1 MAFNIHLEL
10 FVMKIL
16 FIVPGAGDSFY
27 CGNCFRDN
35 LHANALRNAGHNV
48 VIMPLYLPL
57 KDQSFL
63 ADTPLFFPATS
74 YYVSQKFFTKRTMP
88 RWVGKLLGTNFFLR
102 IASSFAGTTSA
113 AGMEGMTLSM
123 INGTDIAFEQQVKN
137 LIEWIKQDGKPDVIH
152 LSSTLVIGIA
162 KAIKQALDIPLVCSL
177 QDEEVWIDKL
187 EKHYADTAWQG
198 ILENIQY
205 VDTFIASS
213 RFYKN
218 VVEQRFP
225 QIKNIQVVYPGL
237 DTAKYAS
244 NNYPTAPTIGFFYRM
259 NEENGLGILAE
270 AFVKLKK
277 RGGFERVRLR
287 IGGGYTS
294 ENNAFLKRVRTILLP
309 YNNAVDWCETYS
321 LSEHARFYKEI
332 TAICV
337 PITFDEGVGLYLCE
351 AFAAGRPAIEPAAGS
366 FPEIVGDAGILYS
379 PNSSDALAD
388 ALEKLLTDKD
398 LQNQCRANALKLSA
412 ERYSQSTLAAELQK
426 MYEKNY

>member
-1 MAFNIHLEL
+1 
-10 FVMKIL
+10 MKIL

-35 LHANALRNAGHNV
+35 LHANALRNAGHEV
-48 VIMPLYLPL
+48 IIMPLYLPL

-74 YYVSQKFFTKRTMP
+74 YYVSQKFFKKRTMP
-88 RWVGKLLGTNFFLR
+88 RWIEKLLGSNFFLR
-102 IASSFAGTTSA
+102 IASSFSGTTSA
-113 AGMEGMTLSM
+113 AGMEDMTLSM
-123 INGTDIAFEQQVKN
+123 INGEDIAFQQQAKN
-137 LIEWIKQDGKPDVIH
+137 LIEWIKQDGSPDIIH

-162 KAIKQALDIPLVCSL
+162 KAIRQAFNIPMVCSL

-187 EKHYADTAWQG
+187 EKQYADTAWQG
-198 ILENIQY
+198 ILDNIQY
-205 VDTFIASS
+205 VDSFIASS
-213 RFYKN
+213 MFYKN

-244 NNYPTAPTIGFFYRM
+244 NNYPTKPTIGFFYRM

-277 RGGFERVRLR
+277 KGGFERIRLR

-294 ENNAFLKRVRTILLP
+294 ENNDFLKKVRKMLSP
-309 YNNAVDWCETYS
+309 YNDSVDWCDTYC
-321 LSEHARFYKEI
+321 LGQHARFYKEI

-337 PITFDEGVGLYLCE
+337 PITFDEGVGLYICE
-351 AFAAGRPAIEPAAGS
+351 AFKAGRPAIEPAAGS

-379 PNSSDALAD
+379 PNSSSALAD
-388 ALEKLLTDKD
+388 AIEKLLTDNE
-398 LQNQCRANALKLSA
+398 LLNQCRHNALKLSA
-412 ERYSQSTLAAELQK
+412 ERYSQTILATNLQDVYQRLK
-426 MYEKNY
+426 SCS